1 MKRRLIKPQEQ
12 KYLIQIG
19 HMLCFLILL
28 RTVKFAFLPSSVWTR
43 YAWYLYYIPFIY
55 IILFLLSAV
64 LQIGKNTGRSQS
76 INGLYAIAAL
86 LSAAVLT
93 NDLHQTAFGLGE
105 LSRAESMGACEINQ
119 KDLEKALA
127 VTHPTMTEI
136 IKRLEKKKAVICT
149 QSKVDARYKK
159 INCADEYKNI
169 HIELK
174 KMDWEIFN
182 KICAG
187 IPEEDIQTFLK
198 ASEKMLENIEK

>member
-1 MKRRLIKPQEQ
+1 METNIAPGLR
-12 KYLIQIG
+12 
-19 HMLCFLILL
+19 FSILDREFKKKLEERANRMGLTAVQL
-28 RTVKFAFLPSSVWTR
+28 RV
-43 YAWYLYYIPFIY
+43 
-55 IILFLLSAV
+55 
-64 LQIGKNTGRSQS
+64 
-76 INGLYAIAAL
+76 
-86 LSAAVLT
+86 
-93 NDLHQTAFGLGE
+93 LGE

-159 INCADEYKNI
+159 INCADVYKRQ
-169 HIELK
+169 ELK

>member
-1 MKRRLIKPQEQ
+1 MITTDDYIKFVSNPILPAENKDEDLWFLFKDKMILIKSDKE
-12 KYLIQIG
+12 KIQIPR
-19 HMLCFLILL
+19 FND
-28 RTVKFAFLPSSVWTR
+28 VK
-43 YAWYLYYIPFIY
+43 
-55 IILFLLSAV
+55 
-64 LQIGKNTGRSQS
+64 
-76 INGLYAIAAL
+76 
-86 LSAAVLT
+86 
-93 NDLHQTAFGLGE
+93 
-105 LSRAESMGACEINQ
+105 
-119 KDLEKALA
+119 
-127 VTHPTMTEI
+127 EI
-136 IKRLEKKKAVICT
+136 IDELRINYQIVSIDDIYEKTEKKKAVICT

>member
-1 MKRRLIKPQEQ
+1 METNIAPGLR
-12 KYLIQIG
+12 
-19 HMLCFLILL
+19 FSILDREFKKKLEERANRMGLTAVQL
-28 RTVKFAFLPSSVWTR
+28 RV
-43 YAWYLYYIPFIY
+43 
-55 IILFLLSAV
+55 
-64 LQIGKNTGRSQS
+64 
-76 INGLYAIAAL
+76 
-86 LSAAVLT
+86 
-93 NDLHQTAFGLGE
+93 LGE

-159 INCADEYKNI
+159 INKNI